1 MYWKILSQTH
11 LTSNTKPKGS
21 EEPKLPYKLP
31 AGKIFPIQL
40 QCSCNICVIYN
51 YILISHYNIS
61 FVTMRVI
68 LLFFQNTTNQTKLK
82 TILNFFNPSH
92 FKCNPPSFPPP
103 PPPPPH
109 FSSKNFSP
117 LSPTQSYLEKFI
129 PHPLNEG
136 GVIYGLQGDTGFTT
150 KIKGNPSI
158 VYNFEGICQHVDNC

>member
-40 QCSCNICVIYN
+40 QCNCNICVIYN

-92 FKCNPPSFPPP
+92 FKCNPHSFHPSTLP
-103 PPPPPH
+103 
-109 FSSKNFSP
+109 SP
-117 LSPTQSYLEKFI
+117 FIKQKFLTSLPNTVI
-129 PHPLNEG
+129 FGKVYPHPLNEG

-158 VYNFEGICQHVDNC
+158 VYNFEGICEHVDNC

>member
-92 FKCNPPSFPPP
+92 FKCNPHSFHPSPLPPP
-103 PPPPPH
+103 PPIYQAKISH
-109 FSSKNFSP
+109 LSP
-117 LSPTQSYLEKFI
+117 QHSHIWKSLSPTPLMKVGLYTVYRGILGLLQKLKEI
-129 PHPLNEG
+129 PVLC
-136 GVIYGLQGDTGFTT
+136 TT
-150 KIKGNPSI
+150 LR
-158 VYNFEGICQHVDNC
+158 VYASM

>member
-40 QCSCNICVIYN
+40 QCNCNICVIYN

-92 FKCNPPSFPPP
+92 FKCNPHSFHPSTLS
-103 PPPPPH
+103 PPH
-109 FSSKNFSP
+109 LSSKNFSP

-129 PHPLNEG
+129 PTPLMK
-136 GVIYGLQGDTGFTT
+136 VGLYTVYRGILGLLQKLKEIPVLCTT
-150 KIKGNPSI
+150 LR
-158 VYNFEGICQHVDNC
+158 VYASM